1 MARLPILT
9 DAEAGPEAGGVFE
22 ASRQMFGR
30 VANAIRVSAASPRM
44 LQPLFGFLLSLCRAE
59 ITDVLDARTKALL
72 ILKTSMENGCK
83 Y

>member
-1 MARLPILT
+1 MAQLPILT
-9 DAEAGPEAGGVFE
+9 DEEAGPEAGVVFD
-22 ASRQMFGR
+22 ASRKMFGR
-30 VANAIRVSAASPRM
+30 VANAIRISAGSPKM

-72 ILKTSMENGCK
+72 ILKTSTLNGCQ